1 MFLTAAFVE
10 LVHSSN
16 GTTQRGTNNSGWQDS
31 KRKYINSTGK
41 GRKKSVSVVPSH
53 LLQTDISGIK
63 GDSLIF
69 SNMLF
74 CILKFMSFE
83 FILLC

>member
-1 MFLTAAFVE
+1 MFLIAAFVE

-16 GTTQRGTNNSGWQDS
+16 GTTQKGTSNSGWQDS
-31 KRKYINSTGK
+31 NKRKYIKSTGK

-53 LLQTDISGIK
+53 LLQTDITGITE
-63 GDSLIF
+63 DSLIF

-74 CILKFMSFE
+74 CILKLYGF
-83 FILLC
+83 